1 MKEMLLMY
9 HIDDE
14 TKKIIDIILQQLDVE
29 MKEIADHDTHQFMG
43 YLIGLPG
50 FQSQKRETET
60 ELTEPFLFFAYFT
73 EEQLDIILEVFKNA
87 GIPYIPY
94 KAMLTNDNVNYT
106 FEQLYQNVEQE
117 YRQLTGQSN

>member
-60 ELTEPFLFFAYFT
+60 ELTEPFLFFAHFS
-73 EEQLDIILEVFKNA
+73 EEQMIMCIILLNNFIKMLNKN
-87 GIPYIPY
+87 I
-94 KAMLTNDNVNYT
+94 VN
-106 FEQLYQNVEQE
+106 
-117 YRQLTGQSN
+117 